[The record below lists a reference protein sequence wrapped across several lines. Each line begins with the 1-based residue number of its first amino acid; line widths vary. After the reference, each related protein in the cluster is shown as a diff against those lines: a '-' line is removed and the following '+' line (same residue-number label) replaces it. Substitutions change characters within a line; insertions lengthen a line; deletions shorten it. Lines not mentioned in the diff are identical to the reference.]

1 MPLPFLS
8 LDSVTTTGFG
18 KMHDLEKKIMQFHE
32 GFTTIHSA
40 HEFLTASM

>member
-18 KMHDLEKKIMQFHE
+18 KMHDLEKNNAI
-32 GFTTIHSA
+32 S
-40 HEFLTASM
+40 